1 MNEELK
7 NENEMGTNNTP
18 ELEVPNSTPEIMITE
33 EINSNEINDQNTISN
48 DIGTEISK
56 QDNNDFE
63 DFREKKNKK
72 GLIIGLSAMLIVLL
86 AVIGGIFYIK
96 KTFNASSFLDQSSK
110 KINTFVNE
118 VFEGLEF
125 NKEYLDNIDTYDL
138 INETNI
144 KLTTNSNNLKD
155 LNNLEIGFKT
165 NQSIKNNYLDVD
177 LNLKQDTGLLNGTL
191 VFDNNKIYIDS
202 KDIIDKV
209 LTTTSKE
216 DIFGS
221 VNEYTEK
228 LKSFTKNDISS
239 VANNLVKYMFEA
251 FKEADINTKLNGL
264 KATYT
269 YEINDNNKTKIN
281 DKFMD
286 LVKNDKALA
295 EYVTENSL
303 TLENVKA
310 VIEVTVPTNS
320 VESFTITSDD
330 IKVEGTKIE
339 NNKYKV
345 TSGENTYEIE
355 VTDEKIVISG
365 TDENNK
371 PAQAKIEVSNDKTM
385 IVFTAN
391 NMLLDITLDNKD
403 KDTPNIE
410 IKVNTEDLKINGN
423 ITLKN
428 DEKNKKNNLSGK
440 ISLNYKE
447 YDATIDITSNSKYGN
462 NLVTKK
468 NYTNTTDINNISDE
482 DSLNMITN
490 LMGKASKFNAYNFIQ
505 NLFNSV
511 TDDIGN
517 DIEI

>member
-7 NENEMGTNNTP
+7 NENEMGINNNP
-18 ELEVPNSTPEIMITE
+18 ETEAHENASEIVFTE
-33 EINSNEINDQNTISN
+33 NV
-48 DIGTEISK
+48 GTEIPK
-56 QDNNDFE
+56 QDNSYFE
-63 DFREKKNKK
+63 DFREKKSKK
-72 GLIIGLSAMLIVLL
+72 GLIIGLCVALIVLL
-86 AVIGGIFYIK
+86 GIIGGILYIK
-96 KTFNASSFLDQSSK
+96 NTFNASSFLDHSSK

-118 VFEGLEF
+118 VFEGLEI

-138 INETNI
+138 VNETNI
-144 KLTTNSNNLKD
+144 KLTTDSNNLKD

-177 LNLKQDTGLLNGTL
+177 LNLKQDTGILNGIL
-191 VFDNNKIYIDS
+191 VIDNNKIYIDS

-209 LTTTSKE
+209 LTTTSNE
-216 DIFGS
+216 NIFGS
-221 VNEYTEK
+221 INEYTEK
-228 LKSFTKNDISS
+228 LKSLTKNDISS
-239 VANNLVKYMFEA
+239 TANNLVKYIFEA
-251 FKEADINTKLNGL
+251 LKEADINTKLNGL

-303 TLENVKA
+303 TLENVKI
-310 VIEVTVPTNS
+310 VVEVTVPTNS

-355 VTDEKIVISG
+355 ITDEKIVISG

-391 NMLLDITLDNKD
+391 DMSLDITLDNKD

-410 IKVNTEDLKINGN
+410 IKVNVKDLKINGN

-447 YDATIDITSNSKYGN
+447 YDATLDITSSSNYGN

-468 NYTNTTDINNISDE
+468 NYTNATDIENISDE
-482 DSLNMITN
+482 DSLNMMTN
-490 LMGKASKFNAYNFIQ
+490 LMEKASKFNAYNFIQ

-511 TDDIGN
+511 TDDIG
-517 DIEI
+517 DEIEV

>member
-18 ELEVPNSTPEIMITE
+18 ELEVPNSTPEIMIAE
-33 EINSNEINDQNTISN
+33 EINSNEINDQKTISN

-177 LNLKQDTGLLNGTL
+177 LNLKQDTGALNGIL
-191 VFDNNKIYIDS
+191 VIDNSKIYIDS

-251 FKEADINTKLNGL
+251 LKEADINTKFNGL
-264 KATYT
+264 KVTYT

-303 TLENVKA
+303 TIDNIK
-310 VIEVTVPTNS
+310 VIVEVTVPTNN
-320 VESFTITSDD
+320 VENFSITSSD

-339 NNKYKV
+339 ANKYKV
-345 TSGENTYEIE
+345 TSVENTYEIE
-355 VTDEKIVISG
+355 ITDEKIVISG

-391 NMLLDITLDNKD
+391 DMSLDITLDNKD

-410 IKVNTEDLKINGN
+410 IKVNTQDLKINGN

-447 YDATIDITSNSKYGN
+447 YDATLDITSNSNYGN

-468 NYTNTTDINNISDE
+468 NYTNATDIENISDE
-482 DSLNMITN
+482 DSLNMMTN
-490 LMGKASKFNAYNFIQ
+490 LMEKASKFNAYNFIQ

-511 TDDIGN
+511 TDDIGD

>member
-33 EINSNEINDQNTISN
+33 EINSNKINNQNIISN
-48 DIGTEISK
+48 DIGTEIPK

-177 LNLKQDTGLLNGTL
+177 LNLKQDTGVLNGIL
-191 VFDNNKIYIDS
+191 VIDNSKIYIDS

-251 FKEADINTKLNGL
+251 LKEADINTKFNGL
-264 KATYT
+264 KVTYT

-281 DKFMD
+281 DKFISLIKD
-286 LVKNDKALA
+286 DKALS
-295 EYVTENSL
+295 EYVTKNSL
-303 TLENVKA
+303 TIDNIK
-310 VIEVTVPTNS
+310 VIVEVTVPTNN
-320 VESFTITSDD
+320 VENFSITSSD

-355 VTDEKIVISG
+355 ITDEKIVISG

-391 NMLLDITLDNKD
+391 DMSLDITLDNKD

-410 IKVNTEDLKINGN
+410 IKVNVKDLKINGN

-447 YDATIDITSNSKYGN
+447 YDATLDITSSSNYGN

-468 NYTNTTDINNISDE
+468 NYTNATDIENISDE
-482 DSLNMITN
+482 DSLNMMTN
-490 LMGKASKFNAYNFIQ
+490 LMEKASKFNAYNFIQ

-511 TDDIGN
+511 TDDIG
-517 DIEI
+517 DEIEV

>member
-7 NENEMGTNNTP
+7 NENEMGTNNNP
-18 ELEVPNSTPEIMITE
+18 ELEVPNSTPEIMIAE
-33 EINSNEINDQNTISN
+33 EINSNEINDQKTISN

-177 LNLKQDTGLLNGTL
+177 LNLKQDTGALNGIL
-191 VFDNNKIYIDS
+191 VIDNSKIYIDS

-251 FKEADINTKLNGL
+251 LKEADINTKFNGL
-264 KATYT
+264 KVTYT

-303 TLENVKA
+303 TIDNIK
-310 VIEVTVPTNS
+310 VIVEVTVPTNN
-320 VESFTITSDD
+320 VENFSITSSD

-339 NNKYKV
+339 ANKYRV

-355 VTDEKIVISG
+355 ITDEKIVISG

-391 NMLLDITLDNKD
+391 DMSLDITLDNKD

-410 IKVNTEDLKINGN
+410 IKVNTQDLKINGN

-447 YDATIDITSNSKYGN
+447 YDATLDITSNSNYGN

-468 NYTNTTDINNISDE
+468 NYTNATDIENISDE
-482 DSLNMITN
+482 DSLNMMTN
-490 LMGKASKFNAYNFIQ
+490 LMEKASKFNAYNFIQ

-511 TDDIGN
+511 TDDIGD

>member
-7 NENEMGTNNTP
+7 NENEMGINNNP
-18 ELEVPNSTPEIMITE
+18 ETEAHESASEIVFTE
-33 EINSNEINDQNTISN
+33 NV
-48 DIGTEISK
+48 GTEIPK
-56 QDNNDFE
+56 QDNSYFE
-63 DFREKKNKK
+63 DFREKKSKK
-72 GLIIGLSAMLIVLL
+72 GLIIGLCVALIVLL
-86 AVIGGIFYIK
+86 GIISGILYIK
-96 KTFNASSFLDQSSK
+96 NTFNASSFLDHSSK

-118 VFEGLEF
+118 VFEGLEI

-138 INETNI
+138 VNETNI
-144 KLTTNSNNLKD
+144 KLTTDSNNLKD

-177 LNLKQDTGLLNGTL
+177 LNLKQDTGVLNGIL
-191 VFDNNKIYIDS
+191 VIDNNKIYIDS

-209 LTTTSKE
+209 LTTTSNE
-216 DIFGS
+216 NIFGS
-221 VNEYTEK
+221 INEYTEK
-228 LKSFTKNDISS
+228 LKSLTKNDISS
-239 VANNLVKYMFEA
+239 TANNLVKYIFEA
-251 FKEADINTKLNGL
+251 LKEADINTKLNGL

-295 EYVTENSL
+295 EYVSENSL
-303 TLENVKA
+303 TLENVKI

-320 VESFTITSDD
+320 VESFIITSDD

-391 NMLLDITLDNKD
+391 DMVLDITLDNKD
-403 KDTPNIE
+403 KNTPNIE

-428 DEKNKKNNLSGK
+428 DKKNKKDNLSGK
-440 ISLNYKE
+440 ISLSYKE
-447 YDATIDITSNSKYGN
+447 YDATVDITSNSKYGN

-482 DSLNMITN
+482 DSLNIITN
-490 LMGKASKFNAYNFIQ
+490 LMEKASKFNAYSFIQ

>member
-7 NENEMGTNNTP
+7 NENEMGTNNNP
-18 ELEVPNSTPEIMITE
+18 ELEVPNSTPEIMIAE
-33 EINSNEINDQNTISN
+33 EINSNEINDQKTISN

-177 LNLKQDTGLLNGTL
+177 LNLKQDTGALNGIL
-191 VFDNNKIYIDS
+191 VIDNSKIYIDS

-251 FKEADINTKLNGL
+251 LKEADINTKFNGL
-264 KATYT
+264 KVTYT

-303 TLENVKA
+303 TIDNIK
-310 VIEVTVPTNS
+310 VIVEVTVPTNN
-320 VESFTITSDD
+320 VENFSITSSD

-339 NNKYKV
+339 ANKYKV

-355 VTDEKIVISG
+355 ITDEKIVISG

-391 NMLLDITLDNKD
+391 DMSLDITLDNKD

-410 IKVNTEDLKINGN
+410 IKVNTQDLKINGN

-440 ISLNYKE
+440 ISLSYKE
-447 YDATIDITSNSKYGN
+447 YDATLDITSNSNYGN

-468 NYTNTTDINNISDE
+468 NYTNATDIENISDE
-482 DSLNMITN
+482 DSLNMMTN
-490 LMGKASKFNAYNFIQ
+490 LMEKASKFNAYNFIQ

-511 TDDIGN
+511 TDDIGD

>member
-7 NENEMGTNNTP
+7 NENEMGTNNNP
-18 ELEVPNSTPEIMITE
+18 ELEVPNSTPEIMIAE
-33 EINSNEINDQNTISN
+33 EINSNEINDQKTISN

-177 LNLKQDTGLLNGTL
+177 LNLKQDTGALNGIL
-191 VFDNNKIYIDS
+191 VIDNSKIYIDS

-251 FKEADINTKLNGL
+251 LKEADINTKFNGL
-264 KATYT
+264 KVTYT

-303 TLENVKA
+303 TIDNIK
-310 VIEVTVPTNS
+310 VIVEVTVPTNN
-320 VESFTITSDD
+320 VENFSITSSD

-355 VTDEKIVISG
+355 ITDEKIVISG

-391 NMLLDITLDNKD
+391 DMSLDITLDNKD

-410 IKVNTEDLKINGN
+410 IKVNTQDLKINGN

-447 YDATIDITSNSKYGN
+447 YDATLDITSNSNYGN

-468 NYTNTTDINNISDE
+468 NYTNATDIENISDE
-482 DSLNMITN
+482 DSLNMMTN
-490 LMGKASKFNAYNFIQ
+490 LMEKASKFNAYNFIQ

-511 TDDIGN
+511 TDDIGD

>member
-118 VFEGLEF
+118 VFEWLEF

-221 VNEYTEK
+221 VNEYAEK

-239 VANNLVKYMFEA
+239 VANNLVKYMFEVL
-251 FKEADINTKLNGL
+251 KEADINTKFNGL
-264 KATYT
+264 KVTYT

-281 DKFMD
+281 DKFMG

-303 TLENVKA
+303 TIDNVK
-310 VIEVTVPTNS
+310 VIVEVTVPTNN
-320 VESFTITSDD
+320 VENFSITSSD

-339 NNKYKV
+339 ANKYKV

-371 PAQAKIEVSNDKTM
+371 PAQAKIEASDNKTM
-385 IVFTAN
+385 IIFTAN
-391 NMLLDITLDNKD
+391 DTSLDITLNNND
-403 KDTPNIE
+403 KNTSNIE
-410 IKVNTEDLKINGN
+410 IKVNTQDLRINGN
-423 ITLKN
+423 IILKN
-428 DEKNKKNNLSGK
+428 DEKNKKDNLSGK

-447 YDATIDITSNSKYGN
+447 YDATLDITSSSNYGN

-468 NYTNTTDINNISDE
+468 NYPNATNIENITEE

-490 LMGKASKFNAYNFIQ
+490 LMEKTSKFKAYNLIQ

-511 TDDIGN
+511 TDDVG
-517 DIEI
+517 DEIEV

>member
-7 NENEMGTNNTP
+7 NENEMGINNNP
-18 ELEVPNSTPEIMITE
+18 ETEAHESASEIVFTE
-33 EINSNEINDQNTISN
+33 NV
-48 DIGTEISK
+48 GTEIPK
-56 QDNNDFE
+56 QDNSYFE
-63 DFREKKNKK
+63 DFREKKSKK
-72 GLIIGLSAMLIVLL
+72 GLIIGLCVALIVLL
-86 AVIGGIFYIK
+86 GIIGGILYIK
-96 KTFNASSFLDQSSK
+96 NTFNASSFLDHSSK

-118 VFEGLEF
+118 VFEGLEI

-138 INETNI
+138 VNETNI
-144 KLTTNSNNLKD
+144 KLTANSNNLKD

-177 LNLKQDTGLLNGTL
+177 LNLKQDTGILNGIL
-191 VFDNNKIYIDS
+191 VIDNNKIYIDS

-209 LTTTSKE
+209 LTTTSNE
-216 DIFGS
+216 NIFGS

-228 LKSFTKNDISS
+228 LKSLTKNDISS
-239 VANNLVKYMFEA
+239 TANNLVKYIFEA
-251 FKEADINTKLNGL
+251 LKEADINTKLNGL

-281 DKFMD
+281 DKFMN

-303 TLENVKA
+303 TLENVKV

-330 IKVEGTKIE
+330 NKVEGTKIE

-391 NMLLDITLDNKD
+391 DMVLDITLDNKD
-403 KDTPNIE
+403 KNTPNIE

-468 NYTNTTDINNISDE
+468 NYTNTTDIDNMSDE
-482 DSLNMITN
+482 DSLNMINN
-490 LMGKASKFNAYNFIQ
+490 LMEKASKFNIYNFIQ

>member
-33 EINSNEINDQNTISN
+33 EINSNEINNQNIISN
-48 DIGTEISK
+48 DIGTEIPK

-177 LNLKQDTGLLNGTL
+177 LNLKQDTGVLNGIL
-191 VFDNNKIYIDS
+191 VIDNSKIYIDS
-202 KDIIDKV
+202 KEIIDKV

-251 FKEADINTKLNGL
+251 LKEADINTKFNGL
-264 KATYT
+264 KVTYT

-281 DKFMD
+281 NKFISLIKD
-286 LVKNDKALA
+286 DKALS
-295 EYVTENSL
+295 EYVTKNSL
-303 TLENVKA
+303 TIDNIK
-310 VIEVTVPTNS
+310 VIVEVTVPTNN
-320 VESFTITSDD
+320 VENFSITSSD

-355 VTDEKIVISG
+355 ITDEKIVISG

-391 NMLLDITLDNKD
+391 DMSLDITLDNKD

-410 IKVNTEDLKINGN
+410 IKVNVKDLKINGN

-447 YDATIDITSNSKYGN
+447 YDATLDITSSSNYGN

-468 NYTNTTDINNISDE
+468 NYTNATDIENISDE
-482 DSLNMITN
+482 DSLNMMTN
-490 LMGKASKFNAYNFIQ
+490 LMEKASKFNAYNFIQ

-511 TDDIGN
+511 TDDIG
-517 DIEI
+517 DEIEV

>member
-18 ELEVPNSTPEIMITE
+18 ELEAPNSTPEIMITE
-33 EINSNEINDQNTISN
+33 EINSNEINNQNIISN

-191 VFDNNKIYIDS
+191 VIDNNKIYIDG

-251 FKEADINTKLNGL
+251 LKEADINTKFNGL
-264 KATYT
+264 KVTYT

-303 TLENVKA
+303 TIDNIK
-310 VIEVTVPTNS
+310 VIVEVTVPTNN
-320 VESFTITSDD
+320 VENFSITSSD

-339 NNKYKV
+339 ANKYKV

-355 VTDEKIVISG
+355 VTDEKIVIFG

-371 PAQAKIEVSNDKTM
+371 PAQAKIEVSDNKTM
-385 IVFTAN
+385 IIFTAN
-391 NMLLDITLDNKD
+391 DTSLDITLNNND
-403 KDTPNIE
+403 KNTSNVE
-410 IKVNTEDLKINGN
+410 IKVNTQDLRINGN
-423 ITLKN
+423 IILKN
-428 DEKNKKNNLSGK
+428 DEKNKKDNSSGK

-447 YDATIDITSNSKYGN
+447 YDATLDITSSSNYGN

-468 NYTNTTDINNISDE
+468 NYPNATNIENITEE

-490 LMGKASKFNAYNFIQ
+490 LMEKTSKFKAYNLIQ

-511 TDDIGN
+511 TDDVG
-517 DIEI
+517 DEIEV

>member
-33 EINSNEINDQNTISN
+33 EINSNEINNQNIISN

-191 VFDNNKIYIDS
+191 VIDNNKIYIDG

-251 FKEADINTKLNGL
+251 LKEADINTKFNGL
-264 KATYT
+264 KVTYT

-303 TLENVKA
+303 TIDNVK
-310 VIEVTVPTNS
+310 VIVEVTVPTNN
-320 VESFTITSDD
+320 VENFSITSSD

-339 NNKYKV
+339 ANKYKV

-355 VTDEKIVISG
+355 VTDEKIVIFG

-371 PAQAKIEVSNDKTM
+371 PAQAKIEVSDNKTM
-385 IVFTAN
+385 IIFTAN
-391 NMLLDITLDNKD
+391 DTSLDITLNNND
-403 KDTPNIE
+403 KNTSNVE
-410 IKVNTEDLKINGN
+410 IKVNTQDLRINGN
-423 ITLKN
+423 IILKN
-428 DEKNKKNNLSGK
+428 DEKNKKDNLSGK

-447 YDATIDITSNSKYGN
+447 YDATLDITSSSNYGN

-468 NYTNTTDINNISDE
+468 NYPNATNIENITEE

-490 LMGKASKFNAYNFIQ
+490 LMEKTSKFKAYNLIQ

-511 TDDIGN
+511 TDDVG
-517 DIEI
+517 DEIEV

>member
-7 NENEMGTNNTP
+7 NENEMGTNNNP
-18 ELEVPNSTPEIMITE
+18 ELEVPNSTPEIMIAE
-33 EINSNEINDQNTISN
+33 EINSNEINDQKTISN

-177 LNLKQDTGLLNGTL
+177 LNLKQDTGALNGIL
-191 VFDNNKIYIDS
+191 VIDNSKIYIDS

-251 FKEADINTKLNGL
+251 LKEADINTKFNGL
-264 KATYT
+264 KVTYT

-303 TLENVKA
+303 TIDNIK
-310 VIEVTVPTNS
+310 VIVEVTVPTNN
-320 VESFTITSDD
+320 VENFSITSSD

-339 NNKYKV
+339 ANKYKV

-355 VTDEKIVISG
+355 ITDEKIVISG

-391 NMLLDITLDNKD
+391 DMSLDITLDNKD

-410 IKVNTEDLKINGN
+410 IKVNTQDLKINGN

-447 YDATIDITSNSKYGN
+447 YDATLDITSNSNYGN

-468 NYTNTTDINNISDE
+468 NYTNATDIENISDE
-482 DSLNMITN
+482 DSLNMMTN
-490 LMGKASKFNAYNFIQ
+490 LMEKASKFNAYNFIQ

-511 TDDIGN
+511 TDDIGD

>member
-7 NENEMGTNNTP
+7 NENKMGINNNP
-18 ELEVPNSTPEIMITE
+18 ELEVPNSTPEIMIAE

-191 VFDNNKIYIDS
+191 VINNNKIYIDS

-221 VNEYTEK
+221 VKEYTEK

-251 FKEADINTKLNGL
+251 LKEADINTKFNGL
-264 KATYT
+264 KVTYT

-281 DKFMD
+281 DKFMG

-303 TLENVKA
+303 TIDNVK
-310 VIEVTVPTNS
+310 VIVEVTVPTNN
-320 VESFTITSDD
+320 VENFSITSSD

-339 NNKYKV
+339 ANKYKV

-371 PAQAKIEVSNDKTM
+371 PAQAKIEASDNKTM
-385 IVFTAN
+385 IIFTAN
-391 NMLLDITLDNKD
+391 DTSLDITLNNND
-403 KDTPNIE
+403 KNTSNIE
-410 IKVNTEDLKINGN
+410 IKVNTQDLRINGN
-423 ITLKN
+423 IILKN
-428 DEKNKKNNLSGK
+428 DEKNKKDNLSGK

-447 YDATIDITSNSKYGN
+447 YDATLDITSSSNYGN

-468 NYTNTTDINNISDE
+468 NYPNATNIENITEE

-490 LMGKASKFNAYNFIQ
+490 LMEKTSKFKAYNLIQ

-511 TDDIGN
+511 TDDVG
-517 DIEI
+517 DEIEV

>member
-7 NENEMGTNNTP
+7 NENEMGINNNP
-18 ELEVPNSTPEIMITE
+18 ETETHESASEIVFTE
-33 EINSNEINDQNTISN
+33 N
-48 DIGTEISK
+48 IGTEVPK
-56 QDNNDFE
+56 QDNSYFE
-63 DFREKKNKK
+63 DFREKKSKK
-72 GLIIGLSAMLIVLL
+72 GLIIGLCVTLIVLL
-86 AVIGGIFYIK
+86 GIIGGVLYIK
-96 KTFNASSFLDQSSK
+96 NTFNASSFLDHSSK
-110 KINTFVNE
+110 KINTFVNK
-118 VFEGLEF
+118 VFEGLEI

-138 INETNI
+138 VNETNI

-177 LNLKQDTGLLNGTL
+177 LNLKQDTGVLNGIL
-191 VFDNNKIYIDS
+191 VIDNNKIYIDS

-209 LTTTSKE
+209 LTTTSNE
-216 DIFGS
+216 NVFGS

-228 LKSFTKNDISS
+228 LKSLTKNDISS
-239 VANNLVKYMFEA
+239 TTNNLVKYIFEA
-251 FKEADINTKLNGL
+251 LKEADINTKLNGL

-428 DEKNKKNNLSGK
+428 DEKNNLSGK

-468 NYTNTTDINNISDE
+468 DYTNTTDINNISDE
-482 DSLNMITN
+482 DSLNMITT